1 MGATAT
7 VEFWAAVDAA
17 IRKSRNIESVTTLT
31 MQSFFD
37 QRKVVSK
44 VNEEWAVDYSK
55 TLVDP

>member
-7 VEFWAAVDAA
+7 LESCAAVDAA
-17 IRKSRNIESVTTLT
+17 KTKSRNIESVATLT

-37 QRKVVSK
+37 QRKVVSR

-55 TLVDP
+55 TRADP